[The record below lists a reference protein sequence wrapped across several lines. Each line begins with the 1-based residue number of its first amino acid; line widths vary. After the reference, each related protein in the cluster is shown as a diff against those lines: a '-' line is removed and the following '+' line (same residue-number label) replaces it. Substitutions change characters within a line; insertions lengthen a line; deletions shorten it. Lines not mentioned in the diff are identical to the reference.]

1 LTNNETLCKIAGV
14 KDKHFTGDKMDN
26 VTKLNLLYDYYG
38 DFLTKKQ
45 KEIFESYYLNDLSL
59 GEIAQNC
66 GITRQGV
73 YDVLRRSQD
82 ILYNFEKKL
91 GMVKRY
97 IYRKK
102 EIEEILVILEE
113 LKSGLDPDFKE
124 KYKDVSS
131 RVSALLKEG
140 GV

>member
-1 LTNNETLCKIAGV
+1 MMYFGALRI
-14 KDKHFTGDKMDN
+14 
-26 VTKLNLLYDYYG
+26 YY
-38 DFLTKKQ
+38 
-45 KEIFESYYLNDLSL
+45 I
-59 GEIAQNC
+59 
-66 GITRQGV
+66 
-73 YDVLRRSQD
+73 
-82 ILYNFEKKL
+82 ILKKL

>member
-1 LTNNETLCKIAGV
+1 
-14 KDKHFTGDKMDN
+14 MDN

-82 ILYNFEKKL
+82 ILFNFEEKL
-91 GMVKRY
+91 GMVKKY
-97 IYRKK
+97 ICRKK
-102 EIEEILVILEE
+102 EIKEILIILEE
-113 LKSGLDPDFKE
+113 LESGIDPGFKD
-124 KYKDVSS
+124 KYKDVNS
-131 RVSALLKEG
+131 RVSSLLTEG